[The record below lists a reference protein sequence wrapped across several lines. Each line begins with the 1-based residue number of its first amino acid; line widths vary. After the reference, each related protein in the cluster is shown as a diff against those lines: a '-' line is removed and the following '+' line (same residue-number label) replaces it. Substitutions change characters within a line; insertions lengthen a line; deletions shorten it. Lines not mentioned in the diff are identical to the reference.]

1 MSRDLPENLRLLCS
15 YHNSIADVC
24 RKLSINRSQFNRYL
38 NGHSLPSL
46 RLMRKMCDFFGVEE
60 AELLMPHG
68 QFKELVRL
76 KPVGSKIGL
85 EKNIIINSTERIL
98 QASRADLDPYVGYY
112 FTYYNSMSFP
122 GKILKGVSQI
132 YRTAFS
138 TNIKT
143 LEVIGET
150 GDDRFV
156 CKYEGACYMLGDR
169 LFITAL
175 ETLTQ
180 NEVIQIALYPS
191 YTSRIRHLTGIMS
204 GVAALS
210 GRQPTATRIL
220 MEYIGTSVDLRKC
233 LRKCGLFEYGAD
245 DVSPTIQQSISGEFK
260 EGTHLMEAATN

>member
-24 RKLSINRSQFNRYL
+24 RRLNINRSQFNRYL
-38 NGHSLPSL
+38 NGQTLPSL

-60 AELLMPHG
+60 AEILMPHG
-68 QFKELVRL
+68 QFRELVRL
-76 KPVGSKIGL
+76 KPVGNAIEL
-85 EKNIIINSTERIL
+85 EKNLAIRSAEKIL
-98 QASRADLDPYVGYY
+98 QSSRADLDPYVGYY

-122 GKILKGVSQI
+122 GKILKGISQI
-132 YRTAFS
+132 YRTSFS

-143 LEVIGET
+143 LEIIGET
-150 GDDRFV
+150 GEDTFI

-180 NEVIQIALYPS
+180 NEAIQIILYPS

-204 GVAALS
+204 GVAAQA
-210 GRQPTATRIL
+210 GRQPTATRIV

-233 LRKCGLFEYGAD
+233 VKTCGLFDYEG
-245 DVSPTIQQSISGEFK
+245 SEIPLQIQRNISGEFK
-260 EGTHLMEAATN
+260 EGTHLMEASTR